1 MFNKLIDFF
10 ATGADKPLLKDKNLI
25 RKIYNHKRNSVF
37 ISLVLGYGFFY
48 TTRLSLSV
56 AKKQMIDSGVVD
68 VTQLGI
74 IGAVLLYVYAIGKF
88 TNGFLADRANIKRFM
103 STALMG
109 SAIIN
114 LVFGFTNYFIMFAV
128 LWGFNGW
135 FQSIGSAPSVV
146 SLCQWFSNNE
156 RGTRYGLWAGAHNI
170 GEGITFI
177 GTSVLIGILGWQW
190 GFFGPGLACILVASI
205 LFITLQDRPQT
216 YGLPGVADYKK
227 DYSAGKPSTE
237 PLGKLQ
243 LLVLKNPIVWVLGLS
258 SALMYVTRYAIH
270 SWGPFYLQEVKNYSV
285 IEAGVLIGAN
295 TMIGLAGAVFS
306 GFLSDKYFHSRRNI
320 PTLLYGLLLSSSLI
334 MLHLVPPGYRWLD
347 AIALAGF
354 EFAIGGLIVFLAGL
368 IAVDIMPT
376 RAAGAVKGVIGLF
389 SYMGA
394 ATQDWISG
402 YLIESGKTVVDG
414 VDKYNFDKAFYFW
427 IGASIISM
435 LLALTVWNAK
445 QRE

>member
-114 LVFGFTNYFIMFAV
+114 LIFGFTDYFIMFAV

-170 GEGITFI
+170 GEGLTFI
-177 GTSVLIGILGWQW
+177 GTSILISILGWQW
-190 GFFGPGLACILVASI
+190 GFFGPGIACIIVASI
-205 LFITLQDRPQT
+205 LFFTLQDRPRT
-216 YGLPGVADYKK
+216 YGLPEVADFKN
-227 DYSAGKPSTE
+227 DYSAGKPSKE
-237 PLGKLQ
+237 PVGKLQ
-243 LLVLKNPIVWVLGLS
+243 LMVLKSPIVWVLGLS

-270 SWGPFYLQEVKNYSV
+270 SWGPFYLQEVKNYTV
-285 IEAGVLIGAN
+285 VEAGILIGAN
-295 TMIGLAGAVFS
+295 TIIGLAGAVFS

-394 ATQDWISG
+394 ASQDWISG
-402 YLIESGKTVVDG
+402 YLIESGRTVVDG

>member
-1 MFNKLIDFF
+1 MFKKLITFF
-10 ATGADKPLLKDKNLI
+10 ATGANKPLLKDKNLI
-25 RKIYNHKRNSVF
+25 KKLYNNKRSSVF

-56 AKKQMIDSGVVD
+56 AKKQMIDSGIVD

-114 LVFGFTNYFIMFAV
+114 LIFGFTDYFIMFAV

-170 GEGITFI
+170 GEGLTFI
-177 GTSVLIGILGWQW
+177 GTSVLVSILGWQW
-190 GFFGPGLACILVASI
+190 GFFGPGIACIIVASI

-216 YGLPGVADYKK
+216 YGLPIIADYKK
-227 DYSAGKPSTE
+227 DYSAGKPSKE
-237 PLGKLQ
+237 ALGKLQ
-243 LLVLKNPIVWVLGLS
+243 LIVLKSPIVWILGLS

-295 TMIGLAGAVFS
+295 TMVGLAGAVFS

-320 PTLLYGLLLSSSLI
+320 PTLLYGMLLSASLI

-389 SYMGA
+389 SYIGA
-394 ATQDWISG
+394 ASQDWISG

-435 LLALTVWNAK
+435 LLALTVWNVK
-445 QRE
+445 PRE

>member
-1 MFNKLIDFF
+1 MFNKLIGFF
-10 ATGADKPLLKDKNLI
+10 ATGADRPLIKDDNLI
-25 RKIYNHKRNSVF
+25 KKIYNNKRSSVF

-56 AKKQMIDSGVVD
+56 AKKQMVDSGIVD

-109 SAIIN
+109 SAVIN
-114 LVFGFTNYFIMFAV
+114 LIFGFTDYFIMFAV

-170 GEGITFI
+170 GEGLTFI
-177 GTSVLIGILGWQW
+177 GTSVLVSILGWQW
-190 GFFGPGLACILVASI
+190 GFFGPGIACIIVASI

-216 YGLPGVADYKK
+216 YGLPIVADYKK
-227 DYSAGKPSTE
+227 DYSAGKPSKE
-237 PLGKLQ
+237 ALGKLQ
-243 LLVLKNPIVWVLGLS
+243 LIVLKSPIVWVLGLS

-306 GFLSDKYFHSRRNI
+306 GFLSDKYFHSQRNI
-320 PTLLYGLLLSSSLI
+320 PTLLYGMLLSASLI

-394 ATQDWISG
+394 ASQDWISG

-435 LLALTVWNAK
+435 LLALTVWNVK
-445 QRE
+445 PRE

>member
-25 RKIYNHKRNSVF
+25 RKIYNHKRSSVF

-114 LVFGFTNYFIMFAV
+114 LVFGFTDYFIMFAI

-177 GTSVLIGILGWQW
+177 GTSVLVGILGWQW

-216 YGLPGVADYKK
+216 YGLPGIADYKK

-237 PLGKLQ
+237 PVGKLQ
-243 LLVLKNPIVWVLGLS
+243 LLVLKSPIVWVLGLS

-270 SWGPFYLQEVKNYSV
+270 SWGPFYLQEVKNYTV

-306 GFLSDKYFHSRRNI
+306 GFLSDKYFRSRRNI
-320 PTLLYGLLLSSSLI
+320 PTLLYGLLLTSSLI
-334 MLHLVPPGYRWLD
+334 MLHIVPPGYRWLD

-368 IAVDIMPT
+368 IAVDVMPI

-402 YLIESGKTVVDG
+402 YLIESGKTVIDG
-414 VDKYNFDKAFYFW
+414 VDTYNFDKAFYFW

-435 LLALTVWNAK
+435 ILALTVWNVK
-445 QRE
+445 PRE

>member
-1 MFNKLIDFF
+1 MLKKLVSFF
-10 ATGADKPLLKDKNLI
+10 ITGSDKPLLKDKNLI
-25 RKIYNHKRNSVF
+25 KKLYNNKRSSVF

-114 LVFGFTNYFIMFAV
+114 LIFGFTDYFIMFAV

-170 GEGITFI
+170 GEGLTFI
-177 GTSVLIGILGWQW
+177 GTSVLVSILGWQW
-190 GFFGPGLACILVASI
+190 GFFGPGIACIIVASI

-216 YGLPGVADYKK
+216 YGLPIVADYKK
-227 DYSAGKPSTE
+227 DYSAGKPSKE
-237 PLGKLQ
+237 AVGKLQ
-243 LLVLKNPIVWVLGLS
+243 LMVLKSPIVWILGLS

-295 TMIGLAGAVFS
+295 TIIGLGGAVFS

-394 ATQDWISG
+394 ASQDWISG

-435 LLALTVWNAK
+435 ILALTVWNVK
-445 QRE
+445 PRE

>member
-56 AKKQMIDSGVVD
+56 AKKQMIDSGIVD

-114 LVFGFTNYFIMFAV
+114 LIFGFTDYFIMFAV

-170 GEGITFI
+170 GEGLTFI
-177 GTSVLIGILGWQW
+177 GTSVLVSILGWQW
-190 GFFGPGLACILVASI
+190 GFFGPGIACIIVASI

-216 YGLPGVADYKK
+216 YGLPIVADYKK
-227 DYSAGKPSTE
+227 DYSAGKPSKE
-237 PLGKLQ
+237 AVGKLQ
-243 LLVLKNPIVWVLGLS
+243 LIVLKSPIVWILGLS

-270 SWGPFYLQEVKNYSV
+270 SWGPFYLQEVKNYTV

-295 TMIGLAGAVFS
+295 TMIGLVGAVFS

-320 PTLLYGLLLSSSLI
+320 PTLLYGILLSASLI

-402 YLIESGKTVVDG
+402 YLIESGKTVIDG
-414 VDKYNFDKAFYFW
+414 VDTYNFDKAFYFW

-435 LLALTVWNAK
+435 LLALTVWNVK

>member
-1 MFNKLIDFF
+1 MFNRLISFF
-10 ATGADKPLLKDKNLI
+10 ATGPDKPLIKDGNLI
-25 RKIYNHKRNSVF
+25 KKLYNHKRSSVF

-56 AKKQMIDSGVVD
+56 AKKQMVDSGVVD
-68 VTQLGI
+68 VTQLGV

-103 STALMG
+103 SVALMG

-114 LVFGFTNYFIMFAV
+114 LLFGFTDYFIMFAI

-170 GEGITFI
+170 GEGLTFI
-177 GTSVLIGILGWQW
+177 GTSVLVSILGWQW
-190 GFFGPGLACILVASI
+190 GFFGPGIACIIVASI

-216 YGLPGVADYKK
+216 YGLPIVADYKK
-227 DYSAGKPSTE
+227 DYSAGKPSKE
-237 PLGKLQ
+237 AVGKLQ
-243 LLVLKNPIVWVLGLS
+243 LIVLKSPIVWILGLS

-270 SWGPFYLQEVKNYSV
+270 SWGPFYLQEVKNYTV

-295 TMIGLAGAVFS
+295 TIIGLAGAVFS

-320 PTLLYGLLLSSSLI
+320 PTLLYGMLLSASLI

-347 AIALAGF
+347 AVALAGF

-394 ATQDWISG
+394 ASQDWISG

-435 LLALTVWNAK
+435 LLALTVWNVK
-445 QRE
+445 PRE